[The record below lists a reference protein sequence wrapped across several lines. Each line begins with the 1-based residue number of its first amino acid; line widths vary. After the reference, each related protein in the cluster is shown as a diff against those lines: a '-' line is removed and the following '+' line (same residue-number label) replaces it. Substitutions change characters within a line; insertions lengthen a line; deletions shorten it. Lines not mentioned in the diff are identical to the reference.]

1 MADTQNLPSPLY
13 EGNLFPFSFLQS
25 FFWGVGGALPNDF
38 LLKIGYMCK
47 RQKFKQYKKEIY

>member
-25 FFWGVGGALPNDF
+25 FFWGPNDF